1 MQPSAADAL
10 AQSLSEITAG
20 WTAAQGVDPST
31 LAAARLALARSS
43 IVAGPEVALRLPPT
57 TTGTALAMPA
67 LTTELRQLAEQA
79 LGAGASTT
87 VAVVRS
93 PALADRANPTGI
105 PGWARGG
112 KVLDSYGPFV
122 DAAGGLHW
130 VDLLSI
136 TISSEIGFAGA
147 AAPFGVVPVRISLL
161 PQASNELKLGAGSVW
176 FLASLL
182 GSAFPAGAFTGFA
195 ITGGTLICTQALTVQ
210 NRAYQAP
217 AGSTLTLTATLSS
230 TAASGTGGSADAA
243 AATVQ
248 PPAEIVIEFTPST
261 AVLQTVGTAG
271 ATAYGTSVTLQW
283 TGGAPAL
290 GPEQNEVEIPCTA
303 SRSDFAFT
311 QVLSQA
317 FAPAGTAP
325 IIGAAWSL
333 PLATT
338 TITALPEVAG
348 PGAARLVLGKGGTL
362 TSDLLPGTI
371 AIGGW
376 MLGIA
381 TGGLVV
387 TADSA
392 GTATSTTL
400 SLWPE
405 AAPPGRLATL
415 EFDTASDSVFL
426 LVGST
431 TAEWT
436 IITGSLIAHLDRPVD
451 SSGGRIPF
459 TSQGGTA
466 ALAVLRQRTSSLA
479 IIVATQSLTGLP
491 ELSVALENALLHVSS
506 PAALFVTGMLSG
518 TQLSPGVLTET
529 FAIGW
534 ILPTLPDPYA
544 TTIDTPVIR
553 DDDTAS
559 QLGTL
564 AATTSWDNTH
574 PPQMNCSL
582 LTGDA
587 GASPSLALA
596 APVESVAT
604 EPAARIITP
613 TPLYPSAALLD
624 LSTNVDLFGVA
635 IAPELG
641 QIALDGLGTD
651 LEHEQLR
658 TNGQAAAQTASAP
671 EFAVSG
677 MNLVFNGALVAT
689 FAVPQASWEAVDSK
703 ATPAGP
709 ISGPG
714 SDGPP
719 LLVAAPDTQQLVPLA
734 PQQVLTTN
742 IANVAAGTP
751 FAAQFS
757 LPFGLAALIVEPNAP
772 PLIGP
777 RRRRLLAQFLADGGT
792 FTSPTSTFPLTA
804 SEQLTAAVSLTLA
817 PTATSAVNGADPI
830 FSGFLFPP
838 IEPDL
843 TYVKNI
849 LGVVPG
855 KSGSSSV
862 EAILFGD
869 FGPRG
874 AQQGVPV
881 ERIDFSGYG
890 ASIFSEWR
898 NGIEA
903 PPKIIK
909 VQFETTRGRTA
920 YEVIQAQSVIYP
932 YGISVVR
939 TITLQRGNAG
949 WVLRTDSGWQPVSNG
964 QFQFPTADGSPYPG
978 TVHQGALLGAF
989 NVRNIVEQGSPQPV
1003 DGFTYQAVTFDA
1015 DLGVAKGI
1023 TVTSGGFTA
1032 PPAGQTTA
1040 IPLVPSRQILGYL
1053 QLGPVGTPPQPSD
1066 LAKLVSGYG
1075 PFTPAVSFTAEAGS
1089 FGTGAA
1095 GTTLRCSAFEVAV
1108 VTTNVSG
1115 DQPLGVAL
1123 RGAPQIP
1130 RGGGWSMGVR
1140 NYRNAAP
1147 ASLPDAFPVPVVQ
1160 NNASTDMWHIADVA
1174 DIASLQQPADL
1185 YSLIHATG
1193 TNKVLFE
1200 APQIPASAA
1209 AAGSGSPGLQFPKI
1223 PTPLPGGVGNPG
1235 SPNFGDLA
1243 SILNSSGLFPA
1254 LSSAL
1259 SLFQSGDLPQLDTIP
1274 DGIKYSKSY
1283 TFDADAQGN
1292 PPSTTIV
1299 NLAGAIVITLA
1310 YGDTT
1315 KSPPT
1320 MATLDYQVDSTASP
1334 SWTLS
1339 LGPLSAQVTVP
1350 AFGND
1355 PVLTITGGFY
1365 GDEHSKPGLTNLNV
1379 TFGSALALVENV
1391 FSDLQALAA
1400 YLPGGAG
1407 ANLDV
1412 AVSGGQLTVSDTF
1425 TIADLPLGLGDLTD
1439 ISLDLGLDVTLSP
1452 QSVNFLV
1459 GLGAPDNPFN
1469 WIATPLAGN
1478 GLMNFGVQ
1486 NNLPAFVIQAG
1497 IGLGCTIDLAIAEG
1511 SASITIAVELDVTTN
1526 SITLV
1531 AILTGQASVDVLD
1544 GLASASITLS
1554 ASLGFSIQPLPI
1566 PQLNPPTLE
1575 IPSVELDLLASCSV
1589 GIHISVCWVV
1599 NVNWDG
1605 SWQFR
1610 QGFTTPALTV
1620 TV

>member
-1 MQPSAADAL
+1 MQPSAANAL
-10 AQSLSEITAG
+10 AQSLSQITAG

-31 LAAARLALARSS
+31 LSAARLALARSS
-43 IVAGPEVALRLPPT
+43 IAAGPEVALSLPPR
-57 TTGTALAMPA
+57 TTGTASATPVLSS
-67 LTTELRQLAEQA
+67 ELRQLAEQA
-79 LGAGASTT
+79 LAAGAPAT

-93 PALADRANPTGI
+93 PALANRANPTGV
-105 PGWARGG
+105 PDWARGG

-147 AAPFGVVPVRISLL
+147 AAPFGVVPVTISLL
-161 PQASNELKLGAGSVW
+161 PLPNNELKLGTGSVW

-182 GSAFPAGAFTGFA
+182 GSAFPADTFTGLA
-195 ITGGTLICTQALTVQ
+195 ITGGTLICTQPLTFQ
-210 NRAYQAP
+210 NGVYEAP

-230 TAASGTGGSADAA
+230 TAASGTGGSPDAA
-243 AATVQ
+243 AATAQ
-248 PPAEIVIEFTPST
+248 PPAEIVIDFTAST
-261 AVLQTVGTAG
+261 AALQTVGTSG

-283 TGGAPAL
+283 TGGAPTL
-290 GPEQNEVEIPCTA
+290 GGEFPEVEIPCTA

-311 QVLSQA
+311 QVLSEA
-317 FAPAGTAP
+317 FAPAGSAP
-325 IIGAAWSL
+325 ITGAAWGL
-333 PLATT
+333 PLAATA
-338 TITALPEVAG
+338 ITALPEAAG
-348 PGAARLVLGKGGTL
+348 PGAARLVLGTGGTL

-371 AIGGW
+371 AIGSW
-376 MLGIA
+376 VLEIA
-381 TGGLVV
+381 TGELFV

-392 GTATSTTL
+392 GTAASTTL

-405 AAPPGRLATL
+405 ATPPGRLATL

-431 TAEWT
+431 TAEWM
-436 IITGSLIAHLDRPVD
+436 IITGSLIAHLDRPLD
-451 SSGGRIPF
+451 SSRGRIPF

-466 ALAVLRQRTSSLA
+466 ALAVLRQRASSLA

-491 ELSVALENALLHVSS
+491 ELSLALENVLLRVAS
-506 PAALFVTGMLSG
+506 PAALIATGTLSG
-518 TQLSPGVLTET
+518 TQLGSGVLTET

-544 TTIDTPVIR
+544 TTIDTPVGGGAGSR
-553 DDDTAS
+553 S
-559 QLGTL
+559 RLGTL
-564 AATTSWDNTH
+564 AATTRWDSTH
-574 PPQMNCSL
+574 PPQMSCSL
-582 LTGDA
+582 LTTDA

-596 APVESVAT
+596 SPTEAAT
-604 EPAARIITP
+604 ETTATTILPA
-613 TPLYPSAALLD
+613 PLYPSAALLD

-641 QIALDGLGTD
+641 QIALDGLPTD
-651 LEHEQLR
+651 LEREQPR
-658 TNGQAAAQTASAP
+658 TEGQAAAQTASAP
-671 EFAVSG
+671 EYAISG
-677 MNLVFNGALVAT
+677 MNLVFNGAIVAA
-689 FAVPQASWEAVDSK
+689 FAVPQASWEAVEST
-703 ATPAGP
+703 ALPAGP

-734 PQQVLTTN
+734 PQPVLTTS
-742 IANVAAGTP
+742 IANVAAGAP

-772 PLIGP
+772 PRVGP
-777 RRRRLLAQFLADGGT
+777 RRRRLPAEFLAEGGT

-804 SEQLTAAVSLTLA
+804 SEQLAAAVSLTVA
-817 PTATSAVNGADPI
+817 PTTTSAVNGADPI
-830 FSGFLFPP
+830 FSGYLFPP
-838 IEPDL
+838 AEPDL

-849 LGVVPG
+849 LGVVQGETGPT
-855 KSGSSSV
+855 SV

-869 FGPRG
+869 FGPGG

-909 VQFETTRGRTA
+909 IQFETTRGRTA

-932 YGISVVR
+932 HGVSAVR
-939 TITLQRGNAG
+939 TITLQRTNAG
-949 WVLRTDSGWQPVSNG
+949 WVLRTDTGWQPVSNG
-964 QFQFPTADGSPYPG
+964 QFQFPVPA

-989 NVRNIVEQGSPQPV
+989 NVRNIVELPGQQISIASVKQPLKQ
-1003 DGFTYQAVTFDA
+1003 FTYQAVTFDA
-1015 DLGVAKGI
+1015 DLGVAGGI
-1023 TVTSGGFTA
+1023 KVGSGGFTA
-1032 PPAGQTTA
+1032 APAGQTTA

-1053 QLGPVGTPPQPSD
+1053 QLGPVGTPPQPAD

-1075 PFTPAVSFTAEAGS
+1075 PFAPAASFTAEAGS
-1089 FGTGAA
+1089 FGTGSA
-1095 GTTLRCSAFEVAV
+1095 GTTLRCSAFEIAV
-1108 VTTNVSG
+1108 VTTNVVG

-1123 RGAPQIP
+1123 RAAPQIP

-1174 DIASLQQPADL
+1174 DIASLQQPANL

-1200 APQIPASAA
+1200 APQIPATAA
-1209 AAGSGSPGLQFPKI
+1209 AAGSGSPGLQFPNI

-1235 SPNFGDLA
+1235 SPNLGDLA

-1254 LSSAL
+1254 LTSAL
-1259 SLFQSGDLPQLDTIP
+1259 SLLQPGELPQIDTVP
-1274 DGIKYSKSY
+1274 GGIKYSKSY
-1283 TFDADAQGN
+1283 TFPAGAGGN
-1292 PPSTTIV
+1292 PTTTTIV
-1299 NLAGAIVITLA
+1299 DLGVIVITLA

-1315 KSPPT
+1315 QSPPT
-1320 MATLDYQVDSTASP
+1320 VATLDYDVDSTASP

-1339 LGPLSAQVTVP
+1339 IKTLSALVTLP
-1350 AFGND
+1350 AFGPD

-1365 GDEHSKPGLTNLNV
+1365 GDEHTKPGLTNLNV

-1439 ISLDLGLDVTLSP
+1439 VSLDLGLDVTLSP

-1554 ASLGFSIQPLPI
+1554 ASLGFSIQPLPV
-1566 PQLNPPTLE
+1566 PQLNPPSLT

-1589 GIHISVCWVV
+1589 GIHISICWVV
-1599 NVNWDG
+1599 NVSWDG
-1605 SWQFR
+1605 SWQFQ
-1610 QGFTTPALTV
+1610 QGFRTPALTV
-1620 TV
+1620 TI

>member
-1 MQPSAADAL
+1 MQPSTADAL

-20 WTAAQGVDPST
+20 WTIAQGVDPST

-43 IVAGPEVALRLPPT
+43 IVAGPEVALHLPPT
-57 TTGTALAMPA
+57 ATGTALAMPA
-67 LTTELRQLAEQA
+67 LTTELRQLAEEA
-79 LGAGASTT
+79 LGGGASTT

-93 PALADRANPTGI
+93 PALADRVNPTGV

-161 PQASNELKLGAGSVW
+161 PVASNELKLGAGSVW

-195 ITGGTLICTQALTVQ
+195 ITGGTLICTQALTFQ
-210 NRAYQAP
+210 NGAYQAP
-217 AGSTLTLTATLSS
+217 AGSTVTLTATLNS

-243 AATVQ
+243 AATAQ
-248 PPAEIVIEFTPST
+248 PPEIVIEFTPST

-283 TGGAPAL
+283 TGGAPTL
-290 GPEQNEVEIPCTA
+290 GPEQIEVEIPCTA

-338 TITALPEVAG
+338 AITALPEIAG
-348 PGAARLVLGKGGTL
+348 PGAARLTLGKGGTL
-362 TSDLLPGTI
+362 TSDLVPGTI
-371 AIGGW
+371 AIGSW
-376 MLGIA
+376 MLEIA

-405 AAPPGRLATL
+405 AAPLGRLATL

-451 SSGGRIPF
+451 ASGGRIPF

-479 IIVATQSLTGLP
+479 IIVATRSLTGLP
-491 ELSVALENALLHVSS
+491 ELSLALENALLHVSS
-506 PAALFVTGMLSG
+506 PAALVATGTLSG

-544 TTIDTPVIR
+544 TTIDTPLTR
-553 DDDTAS
+553 GDDRAS

-564 AATTSWDNTH
+564 AATTSWDSTH

-596 APVESVAT
+596 APVETAAT
-604 EPAARIITP
+604 EPAARTINP
-613 TPLYPSAALLD
+613 TPLSPSAALLD

-641 QIALDGLGTD
+641 QIALNGLPTNLD
-651 LEHEQLR
+651 REQLR
-658 TNGQAAAQTASAP
+658 TDGQAAAATAP
-671 EFAVSG
+671 EYAVSG
-677 MNLVFNGALVAT
+677 MNLVFNAALVAA
-689 FAVPQASWEAVDSK
+689 FAVPQASWEAVESTK
-703 ATPAGP
+703 LPAGP

-734 PQQVLTTN
+734 PQPVLTTS

-772 PLIGP
+772 PRIGP
-777 RRRRLLAQFLADGGT
+777 RHRRLLAQFLAEGGT
-792 FTSPTSTFPLTA
+792 FTSPTYTFPLTA
-804 SEQLTAAVSLTLA
+804 SEQLAAAVSLTVT
-817 PTATSAVNGADPI
+817 PTTTSAVNGADPI
-830 FSGFLFPP
+830 FSGYLFPP
-838 IEPDL
+838 AEPDL

-855 KSGSSSV
+855 ETGSSSV
-862 EAILFGD
+862 EYILFGD
-869 FGPRG
+869 FGPGG

-909 VQFETTRGRTA
+909 VQFETIRGRTA

-932 YGISVVR
+932 HGVSAVR
-939 TITLQRGNAG
+939 TITLQRTNAG
-949 WVLRTDSGWQPVSNG
+949 WVLRTDTGWQPVSNG
-964 QFQFPTADGSPYPG
+964 QFQFPVPA

-989 NVRNIVEQGSPQPV
+989 NVRNIVEQGPPISV
-1003 DGFTYQAVTFDA
+1003 DAVPAALTYQPVTFDA
-1015 DLGVAKGI
+1015 DLGVAAGI
-1023 TVTSGGFTA
+1023 KVTSGGFTA

-1040 IPLVPSRQILGYL
+1040 IQLVPSRQILGYL

-1066 LAKLVSGYG
+1066 LAKLVAGYG
-1075 PFTPAVSFTAEAGS
+1075 PFTPAAAFTAEAGS
-1089 FGTGAA
+1089 FGTGTA
-1095 GTTLRCSAFEVAV
+1095 GTTLRCSAFEIAV

-1123 RGAPQIP
+1123 RAAPQIP

-1160 NNASTDMWHIADVA
+1160 NNASTDLWHIANVA

-1209 AAGSGSPGLQFPKI
+1209 AAGSSSPGLQFPNI

-1235 SPNFGDLA
+1235 SPNLGDLA

-1254 LSSAL
+1254 LTSAL

-1274 DGIKYSKSY
+1274 AGITYSKSY
-1283 TFDADAQGN
+1283 TFNADAQGN
-1292 PPSTTIV
+1292 PPTTTIV

-1355 PVLTITGGFY
+1355 PVLTVTGGFY
-1365 GDEHSKPGLTNLNV
+1365 GDEHTKPGLTNLNV

-1452 QSVNFLV
+1452 PSVNFLV

-1486 NNLPAFVIQAG
+1486 NSLPAFVIQAG

-1511 SASITIAVELDVTTN
+1511 SASVTIAVELDVTTH

-1566 PQLNPPTLE
+1566 PQLNPPSLT

-1589 GIHISVCWVV
+1589 GIHISICWVV

-1605 SWQFR
+1605 SWQFQ